1 MMELFS
7 FLMMIIQ
14 LLFYILGV
22 LAFAKYLWKK

>member
-22 LAFAKYLWKK
+22 LAFAKYLRKK